1 MSTYAGSRRRRG
13 RNAGIVLLFLA
24 PSAIPLLL
32 FTFIPMVTSLW
43 VSLHSWN
50 LLTPMRWV
58 GLRNYSSLLTDGM
71 TRAALLHTLE
81 YIGGYLPL
89 VYAGGLGLAVVLN
102 RRLKGRNFFRSLY
115 FIPVV
120 TSWVVVALTWQ
131 WLLSP
136 ANGLVNH
143 WLSLIGIHGPG
154 WWASTTWAMPAVIL
168 ASVWKDIG
176 FVMVILLVGLQGVPQ
191 DLLDAARVDGASA
204 WTRFWRVTFPLLSP
218 ATYFVVVI
226 SLINGFQVFDQVYVM
241 TGGGPNNASQTLLLD
256 IYNQT
261 FRYQLV
267 GRASALSWLLFV
279 LVMAV
284 TVVQS
289 RLQKRWVVYA

>member
-13 RNAGIVLLFLA
+13 RNAGIVALFLA
-24 PSAIPLLL
+24 PSTIPLVL
-32 FTFIPMVTSLW
+32 FTFVPMVTSLW

-50 LLTPMRWV
+50 LLTPMRWA
-58 GLRNYSSLLTDGM
+58 GLSNYSSLLTDGT

-81 YIGGYLPL
+81 YIAGYLPL

-143 WLSLIGIHGPG
+143 WLSLVGVQGPG

-176 FVMVILLVGLQGVPQ
+176 FVMVILLVGLQGVPE

-204 WTRFWRVTFPLLSP
+204 WTRFWRITFPLLSP

>member
-1 MSTYAGSRRRRG
+1 M
-13 RNAGIVLLFLA
+13 
-24 PSAIPLLL
+24 
-32 FTFIPMVTSLW
+32 
-43 VSLHSWN
+43 
-50 LLTPMRWV
+50 
-58 GLRNYSSLLTDGM
+58 
-71 TRAALLHTLE
+71 
-81 YIGGYLPL
+81 
-89 VYAGGLGLAVVLN
+89 
-102 RRLKGRNFFRSLY
+102 
-115 FIPVV
+115 PVV

-143 WLSLIGIHGPG
+143 WLSLVGIHGPG

-176 FVMVILLVGLQGVPQ
+176 FVMVILLVGLKAIPQ

-204 WTRFWRVTFPLLSP
+204 WTGSGSVTFPLLSP

-241 TGGGPNNASQTLLLD
+241 TGGGPNNASQTLVL
-256 IYNQT
+256 
-261 FRYQLV
+261 RYLQPDVPLPA
-267 GRASALSWLLFV
+267 GRARVGTVVAAVRAV
-279 LVMAV
+279 LAV

-289 RLQKRWVVYA
+289 RLQKRWVDLCLGHRRSRPARDGDHPAR

>member
-1 MSTYAGSRRRRG
+1 MSYAGTATRG
-13 RNAGIVLLFLA
+13 WRKTGLVALFLA
-24 PSAIPLLL
+24 PSAIPLVL
-32 FTFIPMVTSLW
+32 FTAVPMATSLW

-50 LLTPMRWV
+50 LLTPMQWV
-58 GLRNYSSLLTDGM
+58 GLDNYRSLLTDGA
-71 TRAALLHTLE
+71 TRAALLHTLY
-81 YIGGYLPL
+81 YIAGYLPI
-89 VYAGGLGLAVVLN
+89 VYAGGLGLALALN
-102 RRLKGRNFFRSLY
+102 RKLRGRNLFRSLY
-115 FIPVV
+115 FVPVV

-131 WLLSP
+131 WLLNP

-143 WLSLIGIHGPG
+143 LLSLIGIQGPG
-154 WWASTTWAMPAVIL
+154 WWASTTWAMPSIIL
-168 ASVWKDIG
+168 ASSWKDLG
-176 FVMVILLVGLQGVPQ
+176 FVMVIMLAGLQGVPQ
-191 DLLDAARVDGASA
+191 DLLEAATVDGANA
-204 WTRFWRVTFPLLSP
+204 WRRFWRITFPLLSP

-241 TGGGPNNASQTLLLD
+241 TGGGPNNASQTLVLD

-267 GRASALSWLLFV
+267 GRASALSWLLFL

-289 RLQKRWVVYA
+289 RLQKRWVFYG